1 MNQKD
6 SSEEVEGSSVPLCL
20 VCGQPHLPEENHVYS
35 YTEDV
40 DDDLICHICLQP
52 LLQPLDT
59 PCGHTYCMVCLTDFL
74 VEKDFCPV
82 DRKPLILQSCRKSSI
97 LVNKLLDKIMVSCP
111 FTEHCSEIVQRC
123 NLEQHFQ
130 NGCKG
135 ASHYGLTKERKRRS
149 QDASPDS
156 NATLTVAALGPELS
170 ASATIALM
178 THEPGLINP
187 AFSTTSEDSQS
198 GASSTDLDRSNQTR
212 TRHFERSSTRS
223 SSFKKINRAFSVLRR
238 TKCGSTVA
246 NHTEQEQE
254 SIDNLVASGEDP
266 VHPTPLTDPVHPTP
280 LHVCKTQKYAEKSR
294 SNIGKSKTENILLS
308 RFGSPSIYKR
318 WKFKGTKKVF
328 PRLYHLI
335 PDGEITSIKI
345 SRSDP
350 TESLAIRIVGGSE
363 TPLVHII
370 IQHIYQ
376 DGIIARDG
384 RLLPGDMILKVNGID
399 IRNVPHSYALS
410 VLRQPCQVLRLTIL
424 REQRYRCQNSG
435 LSLDVPCSRDDSFH
449 VVLNKSSR
457 DEQLGIKLV
466 RKADETGVF
475 VFSLLEGGIAAR
487 DGQLQEND
495 RVLAINGHDL
505 RYGSPESAAQLIQ
518 ASQKRV
524 HFTVSRQTRQQT
536 PDILQEA
543 GWDYS
548 SSHQPFPALRN
559 NPNKTALHAVTCHE
573 KVVVVRKDDAESLG
587 MTVAGGCSSHREW
600 DLPVYVMSVELGG
613 VISRDGRIKTGDV
626 LLNVNGIDLTGV
638 SRGEAVALLKNI
650 SSSVVL
656 KLLELKECETLK
668 DWNNGSLFDANL
680 NISTQSEWSPS
691 WVMWLELPRYLYSCK
706 EIVLRRNTAGSLGFS
721 IMGGYEQNSGNQ
733 PFFIKSI
740 IGGTPAYNDGRIRC
754 GDILLAVNGKNVSG
768 MAHACLARM
777 LKELKGKITLTIVS
791 WPGTF
796 L

>member
-1 MNQKD
+1 MSHKD
-6 SSEEVEGSSVPLCL
+6 PSEGSSEEPLCL
-20 VCGQPHLPEENHVYS
+20 ICGQPHLPEENHFYS
-35 YTEDV
+35 YTEDA

-59 PCGHTYCMVCLTDFL
+59 PCGHTYCTICLTDFL

-82 DRKPLILQSCRKSSI
+82 DRKTLTLQSCRKSSI
-97 LVNKLLDKIMVSCP
+97 LVNKLLDKLMVSCP
-111 FTEHCSEIVQRC
+111 FTEHCSEVVQRC
-123 NLEQHFQ
+123 NLQQHFQ

-149 QDASPDS
+149 QDGSPDS
-156 NATLTVAALGPELS
+156 NAPLTVAAFGPELS

-178 THEPGLINP
+178 TDEPGLINP
-187 AFSTTSEDSQS
+187 AFSTTSEDNQP
-198 GASSTDLDRSNQTR
+198 GATSADLHRSNQTR
-212 TRHFERSSTRS
+212 TRHFERSSIRS
-223 SSFKKINRAFSVLRR
+223 RSFKKINRAFSVLRR
-238 TKCGSTVA
+238 TKSGSAVA
-246 NHTEQEQE
+246 NQAERE
-254 SIDNLVASGEDP
+254 SGDHLVALGE
-266 VHPTPLTDPVHPTP
+266 
-280 LHVCKTQKYAEKSR
+280 
-294 SNIGKSKTENILLS
+294 
-308 RFGSPSIYKR
+308 
-318 WKFKGTKKVF
+318 VF

-335 PDGEITSIKI
+335 PDGEITCIKI

-350 TESLAIRIVGGSE
+350 NESLAIRIVGGSE

-370 IQHIYQ
+370 IQHIYR

-410 VLRQPCQVLRLTIL
+410 VLRQPCQVLRLTVL
-424 REQRYRCQNSG
+424 REQRYRCRNSG
-435 LSLDVPCSRDDSFH
+435 LSLDIPCNRDDSFH
-449 VVLNKSSR
+449 VVLNKSSP

-466 RKADETGVF
+466 RKAEETGVF
-475 VFSLLEGGIAAR
+475 VFNLLEGGVAAR

-518 ASQKRV
+518 ASQKRI

-543 GWDYS
+543 GWDYNG
-548 SSHQPFPALRN
+548 SHQLFPPLRN
-559 NPNKTALHAVTCHE
+559 NPNKTGLHAVTCHE
-573 KVVVVRKDDAESLG
+573 KVVVVRKDNAESLG
-587 MTVAGGCSSHREW
+587 MTVSGGAFSHREW
-600 DLPVYVMSVELGG
+600 DLPIYVISVEPGG
-613 VISRDGRIKTGDV
+613 VISRDGRIKTGDI

-656 KLLELKECETLK
+656 KALEMKECETLEEG
-668 DWNNGSLFDANL
+668 DDLSLLDASL
-680 NISTQSEWSPS
+680 NTSSQSEWSPS
-691 WVMWLELPRYLYSCK
+691 WVMWLEVPRYLYSCK

-721 IMGGYEQNSGNQ
+721 IVGGYEEHSGNK

-740 IGGTPAYNDGRIRC
+740 VGGTPAYNDGRIRC
-754 GDILLAVNGKNVSG
+754 GDILLAVNGRSISG
-768 MAHACLARM
+768 MVHACLARM
-777 LKELKGKITLTIVS
+777 LKELKGKISLTIVS